1 MSLAKTE
8 RAALADLFVELGPD
22 QPTLCE
28 GWQTRDLLVH
38 LLVRERSPMGAI
50 GNQVSA
56 LHGFTDKAAADYARQ
71 PWPEL
76 IELYRS
82 GAPAWNP
89 TGWGKLDELTNNG
102 EMFIHHEDARR
113 GQPDWA
119 PRSLDDATSKVL
131 ADMVDSGLSKLALR
145 HATVGVTAELPDRTV
160 TLKKAPEAGSTVTLV
175 GEPGEVVLWISGRD
189 AARVE
194 FRGDDEAVAALRNV
208 RRGAWSGARR
218 SGRRV
223 VAGPRP
229 ACRCGDA

>member
-28 GWQTRDLLVH
+28 GWQTKDLLVH
-38 LLVRERSPMGAI
+38 LLVRERSPLGAI

-56 LHGFTDKAAADYARQ
+56 LHGFTDKAAADYGRQ

-82 GAPAWNP
+82 GAPVWNP

-119 PRSLDDATSKVL
+119 PRAFDDASAKVL
-131 ADMVDSGLSKLALR
+131 ADMVDSSLSRMALR
-145 HATVGVTAELPDRTV
+145 HATVGVTAEMPDRTV
-160 TLKKAPEAGSTVTLV
+160 TLKKAPDGRGSVTLA
-175 GEPGEVVLWISGRD
+175 GEPGEIILWISGRD
-189 AARVE
+189 AATVE
-194 FRGDDEAVAALRNV
+194 FRGDEADLAALRDA
-208 RRGAWSGARR
+208 RRGT
-218 SGRRV
+218 
-223 VAGPRP
+223 
-229 ACRCGDA
+229 

>member
-8 RAALADLFVELGPD
+8 RAALADLFIELGPD

-38 LLVRERSPMGAI
+38 LLVRERSPLGAI
-50 GNQVSA
+50 GTRVSA
-56 LHGFTDKAAADYARQ
+56 LHGFTDKAAADYARE

-89 TGWGKLDELTNNG
+89 AGWGKLDELTNNG

-119 PRSLDDATSKVL
+119 PRTLDAASTEVL
-131 ADMVDSGLSKLALR
+131 EDMVDSALSRLALR
-145 HATVGVTAELPDRTV
+145 RASVGVIAEMPGRTV
-160 TLKKAPEAGSTVTLV
+160 TLKKAPDGRGTVTLV
-175 GEPGEVVLWISGRD
+175 GEPGEIVLWVSGRD
-189 AARVE
+189 ASLVE
-194 FRGDDEAVAALRNV
+194 LRGDDDSVAALRDV
-208 RRGAWSGARR
+208 RRGA
-218 SGRRV
+218 
-223 VAGPRP
+223 
-229 ACRCGDA
+229 